1 MTGGAS
7 PDANPN
13 GAVTGAALPDGQV
26 PAWWDQHP
34 LRLAVLAVAVVA
46 IAASFTGL
54 WNGFAYDDVLLIKEN
69 PAVRFLR
76 GPLAFFKESYWG
88 PVANSP
94 SLYRPV
100 IVLGWAWQWAIGGG
114 AAWIFHAVNIVLYA
128 CTSVALLVFLRQMV
142 PHGGALLGALLFAAH
157 PVHVEAV
164 ANVVGQSELLVA
176 TLTLSGLA
184 LYASDRDTGRVRAR
198 TVAWMVAGFVFG
210 LFTKEHA
217 IVLPALLIGVE
228 WSGARIRFASHP
240 LAWQDARRLALLL
253 GLIAAIYLAWRAQ
266 ILGAV
271 TGDLPHWAMHDR
283 TMLER
288 VAIMTALVPEFV
300 RLLLFPAK
308 LYSDYAPG
316 LIPVLPEFGLRH
328 LPGVLI
334 LASVVAGV
342 VVALK
347 RGVGL
352 PVLAALWFAVTF
364 APTSNVLFPIGVIM
378 AERTLFLPSVAV
390 VILFAWLTT
399 EAAQWPAARRGV
411 MSSLVIAAVIFG
423 TIHSAIRTRVWTDNP
438 TLFSTLAVEAPTNF
452 RGLMAV
458 GELLSFGGRWQAA
471 DSVYGLAM
479 QHYPEHVPARLAYV
493 RELQVHGEYDRA
505 LEQVSIARAM
515 DPTSSQAMAS
525 EVLCLLHFQRF
536 SEARIELLDASA
548 AGWGSPLI
556 TRLRVVVDSML
567 AVTDSVDARNRLVR
581 EGRPFG
587 KYTEPLQVKVNPDFR
602 RRLIPPGGVQPAAR
616 SAMTLGSGEL
626 TVTP

>member
-1 MTGGAS
+1 MTE
-7 PDANPN
+7 
-13 GAVTGAALPDGQV
+13 GAANSDASSAMQASVASDAQV
-26 PAWWDQHP
+26 PAWWDEHP
-34 LRLAVLAVAVVA
+34 LRLAVLAVVLVA

-76 GPLAFFKESYWG
+76 GPLAFFQESYWG

-100 IVLGWAWQWAIGGG
+100 IVLGWAWQWALGGG

-128 CTSVALLVFLRQMV
+128 CTSAALLVFLRQMV

-176 TLTLSGLA
+176 TLMLSGLA
-184 LYASDRDTGRVRAR
+184 LYASDRHRGRVRAR
-198 TVAWMVAGFVFG
+198 TVGLMVAGFVFG

-228 WSGARIRFASHP
+228 YSGARLRFASHP
-240 LAWQDARRLALLL
+240 LAWQDARRIALAL
-253 GLIAAIYLAWRAQ
+253 GLIAAMYLTWRAQ

-271 TGDLPHWAMHDR
+271 TGDLPHWAMHNR

-300 RLLLFPAK
+300 RLLLFPAS

-328 LPGVLI
+328 IPGLLI
-334 LASVVAGV
+334 LAGV
-342 VVALK
+342 VTGIAVALR

-378 AERTLFLPSVAV
+378 AERTLFMPSVAV
-390 VILFAWLTT
+390 VILFTWVTI
-399 EAAQWPAARRGV
+399 EAAQWTPARRGV
-411 MSSLVIAAVIFG
+411 MSAFVIAAVVFG

-458 GELLSFGGRWQAA
+458 GELMSFGGRWPEA
-471 DSVYGLAM
+471 DSMYALAM
-479 QHYPEHVPARLAYV
+479 EHYPEHVPARLAYV
-493 RELQVHGEYDRA
+493 RELQVHNEYGRA
-505 LEQVSIARAM
+505 LEQVRIARRM
-515 DPTSSQAMAS
+515 DPTSSQGMAS

-536 SEARIELLDASA
+536 TEARAELLDASA
-548 AGWGSPLI
+548 AGWGSPLV

-567 AVTDSVDARNRLVR
+567 AVTDSADTRNRFVR
-581 EGRPFG
+581 EGRAYSR
-587 KYTEPLQVKVNPDFR
+587 YTEPLVVRVDPDFR
-602 RRLIPPGGVQPAAR
+602 RRLIPPGGAQPAPR
-616 SAMTLGSGEL
+616 SAMTPASGALG
-626 TVTP
+626 VTP